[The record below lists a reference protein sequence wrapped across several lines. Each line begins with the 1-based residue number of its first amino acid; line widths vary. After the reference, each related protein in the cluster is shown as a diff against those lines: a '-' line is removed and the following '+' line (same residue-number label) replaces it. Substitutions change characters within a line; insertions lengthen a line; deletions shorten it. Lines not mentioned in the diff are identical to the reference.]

1 MPNRDLSRGRQ
12 RELAARAQS
21 ELRSL
26 TTAIDA
32 LDDRAARQFGI
43 NRTDMRCLDILT
55 SLGAQKASELAAA
68 VGLTTG
74 GLSIALERLERAG
87 YVRRRQHEHDRR
99 SVVVEAT
106 DKAHSVDEEIFGRI
120 EQRMRRLFGGYD
132 PGELEVILRFLRE
145 TRETISN

>member
-1 MPNRDLSRGRQ
+1 MSRGRKT
-12 RELAARAQS
+12 ELARQAEA
-21 ELRSL
+21 ELRLLS
-26 TTAIDA
+26 TAIDA

-43 NRTDMRCLDILT
+43 NRTDMRCLDVLT
-55 SLGAQKASELAAA
+55 GQGARKASDLAAA

-99 SVVVEAT
+99 SVIVEAT
-106 DKAHSVDEEIFGRI
+106 EKAHAVDEEIFGRI
-120 EQRMRRLFGGYD
+120 EQRMRRLFGRYD

-145 TRETISN
+145 TRETVST